1 MEKIVLTEKEIEV
14 IDLFLAEKVDIE
26 TVATDEQKE
35 LLMGVTD
42 RAEALMEEL
51 DAYDELDDN
60 LVKWYYNKYKAQQAS

>member
-1 MEKIVLTEKEIEV
+1 MEKIVLTEKEIEI

-60 LVKWYYNKYKAQQAS
+60 LIKWYYDKYKAQES

>member
-42 RAEALMEEL
+42 RAEALMDEL
-51 DAYDELDDN
+51 NAYDELDDN
-60 LVKWYYNKYKAQQAS
+60 LIKWYYDKYKAQG

>member
-51 DAYDELDDN
+51 NAYDELDDN
-60 LVKWYYNKYKAQQAS
+60 LIKWSYDKYKSQS

>member
-51 DAYDELDDN
+51 NAYDELDDN
-60 LVKWYYNKYKAQQAS
+60 LIKW

>member
-60 LVKWYYNKYKAQQAS
+60 LIKWYYDKYKAQES